1 MTFKFEW
8 NEFADQPHNVAPR
21 EERLKHHL
29 KHARSYFTLISA
41 NFRRAIPILKLYRRY
56 WKNIYKASVSLGAP
70 FAVSVSP
77 TGERDDE
84 VIENLK
90 ATGVRQTL
98 VRVPSWEKNKLARY
112 EDFLKRLRREQF
124 DVTLALLQRRDDVV
138 SLPSW
143 VRFLEDVFSGLAAF
157 SSSIE
162 VGHAWNRTKWG
173 VWDYTEYLDLALPAV
188 DLAKRHGVKLVGPA
202 VIDFEFHLYPPTL
215 RVLPFD
221 RVSSLL
227 YVDRQGAP
235 EKTQFGWDI
244 SRKIALL
251 KAVVDASAQGSRD
264 IWITEVNWPLQGT
277 GKFSPASGRP
287 NVTEEEQADYLV
299 RYFVLCLATGMIE
312 KVFWW
317 QLVAPGYGLIDSRQT
332 VWRRRPSFRA
342 FQTMVQVLD
351 QSVFKGKNESGEGRF
366 FFFSKGQDTLAV
378 CWTTGAPFEFLFPGQ
393 VKRILGRDGLEKS
406 FSSGRIMIEG
416 SPIYVFFS

>member
-21 EERLKHHL
+21 KERLRHHF
-29 KHARSYFTLISA
+29 KHAGSYFTLTSA
-41 NFRRAIPILKLYRRY
+41 NVRRAIPILKLYRRY
-56 WKNIYKASVSLGAP
+56 WKNIYRAPVSLGSP

-98 VRVPSWEKNKLARY
+98 VRIPSWEKEDLTRY
-112 EDFLKRLRREQF
+112 EGFLKRLKQEQF
-124 DVTLALLQRRDDVV
+124 DVTLALLQRREDVV

-143 VRFLEDVFSGLAAF
+143 VRFLEDVFSGLAACC
-157 SSSIE
+157 SAVE

-173 VWDYTEYLDLALPAV
+173 VWDYTEYLDLARPAV
-188 DLAKRHGVKLVGPA
+188 DLAKKHGVKLVGPA

-235 EKTQFGWDI
+235 ESRQFGWDT

-251 KAVVDASAQGSRD
+251 KAVVDASVWGSRD
-264 IWITEVNWPLQGT
+264 IWVTEVNWPLQGT

-299 RYFVLCLATGMIE
+299 RYFVLCLATGHIE
-312 KVFWW
+312 KIFWW
-317 QLVAPGYGLIDSRQT
+317 QLVAPGYGLIDSREMA
-332 VWRRRPSFRA
+332 WRRRPSFKA
-342 FQTMVQVLD
+342 FQTMVRVLD
-351 QSVFKGKNESGEGRF
+351 QSLFKGKTEKGEGRI
-366 FFFSKGQDTLAV
+366 FSFSRGEDSLAV
-378 CWTTGAPFEFLFPGQ
+378 CWTTGAPYEFLFPGR
-393 VKRILGRDGLEKS
+393 VKRVLGRDGQEKS
-406 FSSGRIMIEG
+406 FSSGRIRIEG